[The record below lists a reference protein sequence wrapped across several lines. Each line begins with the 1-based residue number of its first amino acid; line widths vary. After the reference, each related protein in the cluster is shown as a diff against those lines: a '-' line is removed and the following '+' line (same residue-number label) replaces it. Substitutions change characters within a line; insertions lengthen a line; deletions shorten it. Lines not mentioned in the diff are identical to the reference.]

1 MKKYILLLQYLLLS
15 IAVYASN
22 PEVNGRPAGRFYIQ
36 PSLGLGVNNY
46 SGHIIEG
53 FVLGHFNPDA
63 TIIDGEPIYLMRNP
77 QRKQADY
84 DLQSRLGF
92 TGGIDVGY
100 QLTRQLSLSA
110 GLWYQHQSC
119 GLGQQTIIEPNDK
132 ETIYFTGLDVRGHF
146 SVDYLSLPLLVH
158 YQLWRGFSLTLGPEI
173 AYNLHTKL
181 SSIGSYKGFE
191 DESNIFMR
199 FESDLQDIRN
209 NIELRAV
216 VGCSYEYQR
225 FVLSLRYHHGLSKT
239 ANGEFHYFNRLTQQ
253 REFSHSADLFGR
265 SLQLTLG
272 YRLDL

>member
-1 MKKYILLLQYLLLS
+1 MKKYIILLQYLLLA
-15 IAVYASN
+15 IAVYAGN
-22 PEVNGRPAGRFYIQ
+22 PEVIERQTGRFYIQ

-53 FVLGHFNPDA
+53 FVLGHFTSEA
-63 TIIDGEPIYLMRNP
+63 TVIDGEPIYLMINP

-92 TGGIDVGY
+92 TGGVDVGY
-100 QLTRQLSLSA
+100 QLTRRLSLSA
-110 GLWYQHQSC
+110 GLWYQHLSC
-119 GLGQQTIIEPNDK
+119 SLAQQTILEPNVNS
-132 ETIYFTGLDVRGHF
+132 TLYLTGLDVRGRF

-158 YQLWRGFSLTLGPEI
+158 YQLWRGLSLTLGPEI

-181 SSIGSYKGFE
+181 SSIGGRKGFE
-191 DESNIFMR
+191 DESNIFME
-199 FESDLQDIRN
+199 FESDLQDMRN
-209 NIELRAV
+209 DIELRAV

-225 FVLSLRYHHGLSKT
+225 FVLSLRYHHGLNKT
-239 ANGEFHYFNRLTQQ
+239 ADGEFNYFNRLTQQ
-253 REFSHSADLFGR
+253 REFSHSADISCR